1 MPILWRNEMSVGND
15 IIDQDHRYLLCLFN
29 SIELILS
36 DKGLHDQLPFYFDQL
51 LEYTQFHFDR
61 EEKIQLKSEYPG
73 FYDHKQKHQQIIQ
86 RLEAVNDELKM
97 GSTDVQQGLIEL
109 VREWIVDHLIQTDKE
124 MTSHLRK
131 FPHNFQ

>member
-15 IIDQDHRYLLCLFN
+15 LIDQDHRYLLCLFN

-36 DKGLHDQLPFYFDQL
+36 EKGLLDQLPFYFEQL
-51 LEYTQFHFDR
+51 FEYTQFHFDR
-61 EEKIQLKSEYPG
+61 EEKIQIKSDYGGYYE
-73 FYDHKQKHQQIIQ
+73 HKQKHQKIIQ
-86 RLEAVNDELKM
+86 RLEEVNEQLQAGKKEIENDL
-97 GSTDVQQGLIEL
+97 LEL
-109 VREWIVDHLIQTDKE
+109 VREWIVDHLIKTDRE

>member
-36 DKGLHDQLPFYFDQL
+36 DEGLHDQLPFYFDQL

-61 EEKIQLKSEYPG
+61 EERIQVKSNYPG
-73 FYDHKQKHQQIIQ
+73 HYKHKQKHVAIIQ
-86 RLEAVNDELKM
+86 RLEEVKEALNNNEAGVDDSL
-97 GSTDVQQGLIEL
+97 LEL
-109 VREWIVDHLIQTDKE
+109 VREWIVDHLVQTDKK
-124 MTSHLRK
+124 MAPHLRQ
-131 FPHNFQ
+131 FPRNYQ

>member
-15 IIDQDHRYLLCLFN
+15 LIDQDHRYLLCLFN

-36 DKGLHDQLPFYFDQL
+36 DKGLRDQLPFYFDQL

-61 EEKIQLKSEYPG
+61 EEKIQLKSEYAG
-73 FYDHKQKHQQIIQ
+73 FYEHKQKHQQIIQ
-86 RLEAVNDELKM
+86 RLEEVNEELKK
-97 GSTDVQQGLIEL
+97 GEKEVEEDLVGL

-131 FPHNFQ
+131 FPHSYQ